1 VFLTGG
7 EAVLAMRHAGALRM
21 KLLGASPADLS
32 GVDEMAA
39 KTNYFTG
46 NDPKKWHANVP
57 TYAKVKYRSVYPG
70 IDLIYYGNQRQ
81 LEYDFVVAPG
91 ADPRRIWLD
100 LRGARSLARDGAG
113 DLVLAMGDGDMRWHK
128 PVAYQEKNGVRQ
140 EVAAGYVVSGGNR
153 VGFELGAYDR
163 TQPLFIDPL
172 IYSTYLGGSGYDE
185 GLGITVDSARNAY
198 IVGVTQSTDFPTV
211 NPVQPTFGGDSD
223 VFVAKFN
230 STGSAITFS
239 TYLGGSSY
247 DTGAGIAVDR
257 AGNVYVTGY
266 TTSNDFPTVNAL
278 QPVRARGGN
287 QGYDAFVA
295 KLDPTGSAL
304 IYSTYLGETGTT

>member
-1 VFLTGG
+1 MLGTHFALLGLTIFFLPGLYAQDLNRLPLSFERNQGQTAAEVRFLARAPGYTVFLTGG

-113 DLVLAMGDGDMRWHK
+113 DGRWRYA
-128 PVAYQEKNGVRQ
+128 VA
-140 EVAAGYVVSGGNR
+140 
-153 VGFELGAYDR
+153 
-163 TQPLFIDPL
+163 
-172 IYSTYLGGSGYDE
+172 
-185 GLGITVDSARNAY
+185 
-198 IVGVTQSTDFPTV
+198 
-211 NPVQPTFGGDSD
+211 
-223 VFVAKFN
+223 
-230 STGSAITFS
+230 
-239 TYLGGSSY
+239 
-247 DTGAGIAVDR
+247 
-257 AGNVYVTGY
+257 
-266 TTSNDFPTVNAL
+266 
-278 QPVRARGGN
+278 
-287 QGYDAFVA
+287 
-295 KLDPTGSAL
+295 
-304 IYSTYLGETGTT
+304 